1 MSKVYAVLTHKVMIE
16 VALGIDIGGTNT
28 KFGFVDK
35 EGNMYGES
43 SISTVK
49 TPAGDIDAF
58 LRYIYEE
65 VEVLRKQSPEIL
77 NVVGVGIGAPNGNY
91 FTGTIEYA
99 PNLSFRGIV
108 PLVKLFQIYYPVPMV
123 LTNDANAAAIG
134 EMIYGGAKGMKDF
147 IMITLGTGLGSGFVA
162 NGGLIY
168 GHDGFAGEMG
178 HLLQDP
184 RGRICGLGRRGCL
197 EGYVSATG
205 IKRTIFTLLGEMN
218 HDSPLRDI
226 TYNQLTASM
235 ITDLAGQ
242 GDPIALA
249 AFDQTCDLL
258 GQKLA
263 DVTAI
268 FSPEAIF
275 LLGGLAKAGDE
286 LLFEPTKKY
295 MEHYMFPVFK
305 DKVKLLSSALE
316 NRNAAV
322 LGASALAW
330 KEMGIFV
337 D

>member
-1 MSKVYAVLTHKVMIE
+1 MKE

-35 EGNMYGES
+35 EGNMYGET

-58 LRYIYEE
+58 LEYVYNE
-65 VEVLRKQSPEIL
+65 VEALRKQTSEVLSI
-77 NVVGVGIGAPNGNY
+77 VGVGIGAPNGNY

-108 PLVKLFQIYYPVPMV
+108 PLVKLFQEYYNVPMV

-134 EMIYGGAKGMKDF
+134 EMIYGGAKGMKNF

-162 NGGLIY
+162 NGNLIY

-184 RGRICGLGRRGCL
+184 RGRVCGLGRKGCL

-205 IKRTIFTLLGEMN
+205 IKRTVFTLLGEMN
-218 HDSPLRDI
+218 DESPLRDI
-226 TYNQLTASM
+226 TFNQLTASM
-235 ITDLAGQ
+235 ITDLAKK

-263 DVTAI
+263 DMTAI

-275 LLGGLAKAGDE
+275 LLGGLAKAGNE

-295 MEHYMFPVFK
+295 MEHYMFQVFK
-305 DKVKLLSSALE
+305 NKVTLYPSALE
-316 NRNAAV
+316 HRNAAV

-330 KEMGIFV
+330 KEIGIDVV